1 MLQTLLF
8 SPQRVRRMVRR
19 MAYQVVE
26 RNAGSAS
33 LVVAG
38 IAEKGVPMAEMLAE
52 AIGAI
57 ENTVC
62 PVCALDVT
70 AYRDDQEAPP
80 TADGPPALSADVTAH
95 DVLLVD
101 DVLFTGRTARAAID
115 AVVRSG
121 RPDSIQLAVLI
132 DRGHR
137 EYPIQPDYVGRTI
150 PTKHRERVVVEPSAE
165 GSFAV
170 HVVEREAV

>member
-1 MLQTLLF
+1 MSETLLF
-8 SPQRVRRMVRR
+8 SPPRVRRMVRR

-26 RNAGSAS
+26 RNAGSTS

-38 IAEKGVPMAEMLAE
+38 IVEKGVPMAQMLAE

-57 ENTVC
+57 EGIAC
-62 PVCALDVT
+62 PVQPLDVT
-70 AYRDDQEAPP
+70 PYRDDRAGAPP
-80 TADGPPALSADVTAH
+80 GDAKPALSVDVTGH

-121 RPDSIQLAVLI
+121 RPNSIQLAVLI

-150 PTKHRERVVVEPSAE
+150 PTKHRERVVVKPSDE
-165 GSFAV
+165 GSFTV
-170 HVVEREAV
+170 QVVEPEAV

>member
-1 MLQTLLF
+1 MSETLLF

-26 RNAGSAS
+26 RNAGSTT

-38 IAEKGVPMAEMLAE
+38 IVGKGVPLAQMLAE

-57 ENTVC
+57 EGTSC
-62 PVCALDVT
+62 PVHALDVT
-70 AYRDDQEAPP
+70 PYRDDQVAPP
-80 TADGPPALSADVTAH
+80 PADAHPALFADVTDH

-121 RPDSIQLAVLI
+121 RPNSIQLAVLI

-150 PTKHRERVVVEPSAE
+150 PTKHRERVVVEPSADE
-165 GSFAV
+165 SFTV
-170 HVVEREAV
+170 RVVESEVV